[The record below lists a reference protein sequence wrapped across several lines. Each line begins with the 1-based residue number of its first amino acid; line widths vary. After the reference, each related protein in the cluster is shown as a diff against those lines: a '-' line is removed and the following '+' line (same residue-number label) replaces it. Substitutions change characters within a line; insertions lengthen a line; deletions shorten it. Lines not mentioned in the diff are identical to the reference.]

1 MPSFLHRNLLLPA
14 VLAAAMPGAV
24 QAQQSVGELYATD
37 ARVKG
42 SVILAGSGTGVLSGS
57 SIEAGAQTATL
68 KLERGGS
75 LQVCQGTKLS
85 ITASQSGRALMFSL
99 NSGNLELNYP
109 LGAAADTLLTPDLRL
124 LLPGPG
130 TVHIAVQVTPQGDT
144 CIQSLPWNAAAV
156 VVSETIGDATYQVKP
171 DEAVLFKGGHVGEA
185 SRTRQN
191 CGCPVST
198 PTQVAK
204 AAPPPPPPVQPKP
217 EQPTAKPLA
226 TPSPDEHV
234 AVEVPFVF
242 RANDPIPDLT
252 ENVAH
257 LKLENN
263 QVVQLETVVAPPAN
277 SKNAAGQKTSATAQK
292 EPKHGFFSRVGS
304 FVASLFH

>member
-1 MPSFLHRNLLLPA
+1 MPLSFHRQLLLPA
-14 VLAAAMPGAV
+14 AFVVGMACIAH
-24 QAQQSVGELYATD
+24 AQQSVGQLYATD

-75 LQVCQGTKLS
+75 VQVCQGTRLS
-85 ITASQSGRALMFSL
+85 VTASQSGRALMFSL
-99 NSGNLELNYP
+99 NSGDLELNYP

-130 TVHIAVQVTPQGDT
+130 TVHIAVKISPQGDT
-144 CIQSLPWNAAAV
+144 CVQSLPWNATAV
-156 VVSETIGDATYQVKP
+156 VVSEALGDATYQVKP
-171 DEAVLFKGGHVGEA
+171 DEAVLFKGGHVGDA
-185 SRTRQN
+185 TPTKGN
-191 CGCPVST
+191 CGCPLST
-198 PTQVAK
+198 PTLLAK
-204 AAPPPPPPVQPKP
+204 TAPPPPPPVTPKQPA
-217 EQPTAKPLA
+217 AKPLA
-226 TPSPDEHV
+226 APPPDEHV
-234 AVEVPFVF
+234 VVEAPFVF
-242 RANDPIPDLT
+242 RASDPIPDLT

-263 QVVQLETVVAPPAN
+263 KLVQLDSVVTPPPAN
-277 SKNAAGQKTSATAQK
+277 ASNADQKAVASQ
-292 EPKHGFFSRVGS
+292 KHGFFSRVGA